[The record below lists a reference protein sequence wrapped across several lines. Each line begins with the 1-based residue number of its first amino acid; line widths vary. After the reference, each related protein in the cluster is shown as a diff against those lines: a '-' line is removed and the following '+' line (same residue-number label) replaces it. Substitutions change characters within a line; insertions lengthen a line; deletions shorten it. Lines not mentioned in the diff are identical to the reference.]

1 MSDADR
7 TSQRPD
13 RRREDPGRNDGGVT
27 QPTGTP
33 MAVDVESDPRT
44 RRAMARFVAGPVI
57 WFGHFMVVYLVAEA
71 GCTGGGPGLELFAPP
86 VPTVVTI
93 VATVVAAAACLVLAW
108 AEYRRWRDG
117 REVAARTAGGE
128 PEMADAAPGGPLAF
142 AGVLLA
148 LVSFVAVVF
157 VGIPALVLTSC

>member
-1 MSDADR
+1 MSDHDR
-7 TSQRPD
+7 QRERPD
-13 RRREDPGRNDGGVT
+13 RGDGAVT

-44 RRAMARFVAGPVI
+44 RRAIGRFVAGPII
-57 WFGHFMVVYLVAEA
+57 WIGHFMLVYLVAEA
-71 GCTGGGPGLELFAPP
+71 GCTGSGPGMEVFAPP

-93 VATVVAAAACLVLAW
+93 VATVVAAASCLVLAW
-108 AEYRRWRDG
+108 AEHRRWRGG

-157 VGIPALVLTSC
+157 VGIPSLVLTSC